1 MWGAQLGVEGERP
14 SPPTPPLPLSSHS
27 QNMAFRTLLV
37 SCSCRHGCGEGVG
50 GDSWGQP
57 LPLLLQLTLHLPFL
71 SLPQAGPHPLL
82 LWGAG
87 AGRWWPMRRGSGEN
101 LSRASPPPFP
111 PRSLH
116 RLWKELGDGS
126 WARGGGGALLA
137 GESLGIPLWNELGV
151 RAEGIL
157 APAPSLSL
165 PKETSGHSLVKN
177 LPVVSLKLA
186 GQSCL
191 CPSAL
196 C

>member
-1 MWGAQLGVEGERP
+1 M
-14 SPPTPPLPLSSHS
+14 
-27 QNMAFRTLLV
+27 
-37 SCSCRHGCGEGVG
+37 G

-126 WARGGGGALLA
+126 WAQGGGGARLA

-151 RAEGIL
+151 RAEWIL
-157 APAPSLSL
+157 APASSPLSL
-165 PKETSGHSLVKN
+165 QGDIWALLGEESSLG
-177 LPVVSLKLA
+177 SLKLA

-191 CPSAL
+191 CPTAF

>member
-1 MWGAQLGVEGERP
+1 M
-14 SPPTPPLPLSSHS
+14 
-27 QNMAFRTLLV
+27 
-37 SCSCRHGCGEGVG
+37 G

-57 LPLLLQLTLHLPFL
+57 LPLLLLLTLHLPFL

-126 WARGGGGALLA
+126 WAQGGGGARRA

-151 RAEGIL
+151 RAECIL
-157 APAPSLSL
+157 APAPSLPYL
-165 PKETSGHSLVKN
+165 FKETSGHSLVKN
-177 LPVVSLKLA
+177 LPLAPCSSLGSPVFARLPCVDKLQFPAGTGLPNPGAEAWRLTLA
-186 GQSCL
+186 G
-191 CPSAL
+191 P
-196 C
+196 